1 MGFSFGRF
9 EFFASSIISLKRKKF
24 VGGVNKYRNGGHTL
38 HEGNYSAVCR
48 IVVECIARPLTSA
61 FSRIINSY
69 LVLPKGKR

>member
-1 MGFSFGRF
+1 MNDMTSKLGRAGQK
-9 EFFASSIISLKRKKF
+9 EQA
-24 VGGVNKYRNGGHTL
+24 L